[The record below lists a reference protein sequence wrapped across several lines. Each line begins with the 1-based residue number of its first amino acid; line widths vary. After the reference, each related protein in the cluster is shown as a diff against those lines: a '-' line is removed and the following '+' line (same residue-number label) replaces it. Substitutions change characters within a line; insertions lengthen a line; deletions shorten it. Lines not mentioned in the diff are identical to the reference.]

1 VRRAVEFGFEKTTQI
16 HAGRSAIFRALQP
29 ACIKK
34 QNMKAKVL
42 IVDDEADIRSIL
54 KSILETNF
62 TLTEADS
69 GAALK
74 KLLGG
79 AAPDVTLLDL
89 KLGDDNGLNLLP
101 QIKKNWPD
109 SEVVVITGEADYT
122 TAVEATKRGAFHFIA
137 KPFKVEEI
145 LVTIDRAL
153 ENKQQKE
160 ENDSLRL
167 ALATISGAASPI
179 FRSQAMQQ
187 VVRTVERIAPN
198 DVTVLITGESGTGK
212 EVIADLIH
220 ALSPRSKNKI
230 IKINCAAL
238 PRELIES
245 ELFGHKKGAFTG
257 AHTDRIGLFREAEG
271 GTLFLDEISEMPVD
285 TQSKLLRVLQEQTAR
300 AVGDTVSYKTNC
312 RIVAATNRKPEDAIK
327 DGKLREDLFYRISAL
342 SVYLPPLRE
351 RRDDIMP
358 LATSF
363 LRRFAAQAKR
373 NLRGFQPD
381 AIERLTAFDWP
392 GNIRQLQNEIQR
404 SVLLSEGDEVAAA
417 DLSITDV
424 KVSSGLGESG
434 NDTSFTLLEGV
445 ERNAIVQTLKETG
458 GNKLETAKRLGIGRQ
473 TLYNKIKAYGIET

>member
-1 VRRAVEFGFEKTTQI
+1 
-16 HAGRSAIFRALQP
+16 
-29 ACIKK
+29 
-34 QNMKAKVL
+34 VL
-42 IVDDEADIRSIL
+42 EGYYDV
-54 KSILETNF
+54 
-62 TLTEADS
+62 TEAES
-69 GAALK
+69 GAALQK
-74 KLLGG
+74 SF
-79 AAPDVTLLDL
+79 ADTQPDVIVLDVNL
-89 KLGDDNGLNLLP
+89 RDANGLVLLP
-101 QIKKNWPD
+101 QIKKRWAET
-109 SEVVVITGEADYT
+109 EVIVLTGQATMEMAMEAG
-122 TAVEATKRGAFHFIA
+122 RLGAYNFLS
-137 KPFKVEEI
+137 KPFENGKLLADVKCAIERKEQNAEN
-145 LVTIDRAL
+145 LTLRRAL
-153 ENKQQKE
+153 E
-160 ENDSLRL
+160 
-167 ALATISGAASPI
+167 TMSGAPSPI
-179 FRSQAMQQ
+179 FGSQAMQQ

-257 AHTDRIGLFREAEG
+257 AHTDRSGLFREAEG

-285 TQSKLLRVLQEQTAR
+285 TQSKLLRVLQEQEAR

-312 RIVAATNRKPEDAIK
+312 RIIAATNRKPEDAIK
-327 DGKLREDLFYRISAL
+327 DGKLREDLFYRISAI

-358 LATSF
+358 LANSF
-363 LRRFAAQAKR
+363 LKRFAAQAKR
-373 NLRGFQPD
+373 DLRGFKAD

-424 KVSSGLGESG
+424 KLSASA
-434 NDTSFTLLEGV
+434 NPDADTSFTLLEGV
-445 ERNAIVQTLKETG
+445 ERNAIVSTLKETN